1 MEKITIKPARAG
13 LIVRDP
19 VTFEPLPAEGAEKP
33 RDQYWLR
40 RLRDGDVIEVDK
52 PAGEQE

>member
-19 VTFEPLPAEGAEKP
+19 VTCEPLPAEGAEKP